1 MNGFH
6 QMANGLQLT
15 GATQQMLAQMQPRLQ
30 NQLLQGLKLGGRQL
44 LHAPGSG
51 TGDMS
56 GGTADDVFR
65 TPMSTMLASKCNHV
79 IMRYIQQQRNH
90 LVSNSQPFH
99 YIS

>member
-15 GATQQMLAQMQPRLQ
+15 GAAQQMLAQMQPRLQ

-44 LHAPGSG
+44 LHAPG
-51 TGDMS
+51 DMS
-56 GGTADDVFR
+56 GGRADDMFR

-79 IMRYIQQQRNH
+79 IMRYIQQQRNQ